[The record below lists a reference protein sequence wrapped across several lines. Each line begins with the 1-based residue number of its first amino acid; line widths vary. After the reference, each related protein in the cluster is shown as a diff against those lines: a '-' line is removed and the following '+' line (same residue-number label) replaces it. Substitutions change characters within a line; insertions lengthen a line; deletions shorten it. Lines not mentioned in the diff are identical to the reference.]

1 MKTRIRREI
10 INKRDKDYEKLEYY
24 GSRQT
29 KVTRIVKNQDTKGT
43 DKQVTRIM
51 RNQDTKGKDKQK

>member
-43 DKQVTRIM
+43 DEEKLR
-51 RNQDTKGKDKQK
+51 GL